1 MADNEDITDE
11 PGRRRP
17 ADEDDE
23 GDRPR
28 RRRRDDRDDD
38 PYEEDRDRD
47 RFRRRS
53 WIEKELLNTNIVV
66 IVLFGLCCNGCFMLP
81 LIFGIIGTATCK
93 DPVARQKALI
103 LLIISS
109 IVSVLLVVAK
119 LMQLA
124 MDIK

>member
-17 ADEDDE
+17 ADDDDSD
-23 GDRPR
+23 DRPRR

-38 PYEEDRDRD
+38 PYEGDRDRD

-66 IVLFGLCCNGCFMLP
+66 IVLFGLCCNGCLMLP

-103 LLIISS
+103 LLI
-109 IVSVLLVVAK
+109 VSACATVLSVWARVAIE
-119 LMQLA
+119 LA
-124 MDIK
+124 R